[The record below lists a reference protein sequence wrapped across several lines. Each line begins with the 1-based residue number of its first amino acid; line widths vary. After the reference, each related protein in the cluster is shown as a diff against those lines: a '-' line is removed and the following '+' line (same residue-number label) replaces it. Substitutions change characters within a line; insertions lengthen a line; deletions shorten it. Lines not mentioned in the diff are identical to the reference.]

1 MLKRLGSDVPSIL
14 EAADPVSVFKSQL
27 KIESLI
33 FLLYSDRA
41 PMIFQRELQDQIKLS
56 NHESR
61 RLGHI
66 AICCCHKKAQETGT
80 QSSTQM
86 KKVL

>member
-56 NHESR
+56 NYESR